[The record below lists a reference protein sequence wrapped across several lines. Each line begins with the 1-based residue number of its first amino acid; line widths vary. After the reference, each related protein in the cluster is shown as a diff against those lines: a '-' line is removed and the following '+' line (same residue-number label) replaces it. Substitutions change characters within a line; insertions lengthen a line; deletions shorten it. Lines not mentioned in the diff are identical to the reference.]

1 MSELS
6 LLDTILEPGG
16 LSVVFQPVYEVRPEG
31 RRLHALECL
40 IRGPRGTNLESPDVL
55 FEYARLKQA
64 EDLVDRACIS
74 TVLEAASQLPGD
86 PHLFINVHAST
97 VACDRQFVTLFVE
110 TAEAHQISLGRL
122 TVEIVEHAPC
132 RDDRSFHRALDRL
145 REMGVWIAL
154 DDIGQGHSNY
164 RRVLDCCPDY
174 VKIDRYFVQGSHA
187 DFRRRAILE
196 SASHLARKLRARV
209 VAEGV
214 EEVADLHTIT
224 ALGIDLIQGH
234 LFSPAL
240 SSEQLL
246 NRGLLPGL
254 PAPPDLP
261 LSRLRRGHGEPRLR
275 LGQ

>member
-16 LSVVFQPVYEVRPEG
+16 LSVVFQPVFEFRPED

-40 IRGPRGTNLESPDVL
+40 IRGPRGTGLESPDVL
-55 FEYARLKQA
+55 FEYARRKQA
-64 EDLVDRACIS
+64 EDLVDRACVS
-74 TVLEAASQLPGD
+74 AVLEAASQLPGD
-86 PHLFINVHAST
+86 PHLFVNVHAST
-97 VACDRQFVTLFVE
+97 VDREFVTLFVE
-110 TAEAHQISLGRL
+110 TAKTHQISLDRL

-132 RDDRSFHRALDRL
+132 RDERSFHRALDRL

-154 DDIGQGHSNY
+154 DDVGQGYSNY

-174 VKIDRYFVQGSHA
+174 LKIDRYFVHGSHA
-187 DFRRRAILE
+187 DFRRQAVLE
-196 SASHLARKLRARV
+196 SFSHLARKLGARM

-214 EEVADLHTIT
+214 EEVADLHAVT
-224 ALGIDLIQGH
+224 ASGIDLIQGH

-246 NRGLLPGL
+246 NRGLLPGV
-254 PAPPDLP
+254 
-261 LSRLRRGHGEPRLR
+261 LRRQTNPVLDCVVATVG
-275 LGQ
+275 

>member
-6 LLDTILEPGG
+6 LLELILEPGA
-16 LSVVFQPVYEVRPEG
+16 LSVVFQPVFEFRPEG

-40 IRGPRGTNLESPDVL
+40 IRGPKGTNLESPDVL
-55 FEYARLKQA
+55 FEYARRKQA
-64 EDLVDRACIS
+64 EGRVDRACVS

-86 PHLFINVHAST
+86 PHLFVNVHAST
-97 VACDRQFVTLFVE
+97 VDREFVTLFVE

-132 RDDRSFHRALDRL
+132 RDERSFHRALDRL

-154 DDIGQGHSNY
+154 DDVGQGYSNY

-174 VKIDRYFVQGSHA
+174 VKIDRYFVHGSHA

-196 SASHLARKLRARV
+196 SASLLARKFRARV
-209 VAEGV
+209 IAEGV

-246 NRGLLPGL
+246 NRGLLPGF
-254 PAPPDLP
+254 
-261 LSRLRRGHGEPRLR
+261 LRRQTDPVLDCAVATVG
-275 LGQ
+275 